1 MKIDGR
7 SDSTLCEGE
16 CGRIESLKSAKA
28 VPLWLLQRDDT
39 PFLCLSFLA
48 SVLLHGALFIVLAAT
63 RIFQPFTGDS
73 GQFELVWFSLS
84 ASESQQP
91 VAPQKAEVGG
101 KVEAPSGRG
110 GMESSRKVKHA
121 AAGRPRALPPPLL
134 PAASKQPHPTAPAP
148 VPTGMRKALPQ
159 ELPAQGAD
167 AEMVIS
173 RFGGKVVE
181 IVDKDSEIPVYR
193 TFSTAQKSPN
203 PMAMVQYLPETG
215 GNALEKH
222 TSLKTVESPVPK
234 PIDTKAATSGTVPIA
249 KPGAAPAVAVAAPVQ
264 KMPAAAEQPVPE
276 KKTVAEKR
284 TDPPVPA
291 PQPAVTVEVK
301 KSPASPE
308 PAPEKAGNVTITR
321 TVKEFQPSTSEKGA
335 MAVTKIVVKEQ
346 TVQLRQS
353 SSVVKR
359 VAETRTPVREPAAVA
374 PAPRRVATA
383 AAPLPKVAAEE
394 KRPSSPVPAPVPS
407 LLHPSPPPV
416 RTVEIPRERTAPAA
430 PKIALR
436 VDTSHHPKPEPA
448 PVRAPGRI
456 QPKAEPLPVRPLP
469 TMETKEK
476 PPAVPISPVIESK
489 RPAAAV
495 SVSPVK
501 EKTTEPA
508 PGKPSPASPEKPR
521 AILMPPLAGDLKI
534 VITGEEDIKV
544 EAVFREFRKVRRNRP
559 MNRGEARN
567 SRGVPLKRARTKLNV
582 HEAAIEIAEEG
593 VYDLT
598 VRSANGRPVTA
609 AFVIKI
615 HEKGSGAIS
624 RNLGRRTLR
633 DGALLARILMPDGI
647 FWDDESSFTGTME
660 DSDSITRFNTETG
673 LVWREF
679 Q

>member
-1 MKIDGR
+1 MR
-7 SDSTLCEGE
+7 ETPTENSPALSERL
-16 CGRIESLKSAKA
+16 SVSSAA
-28 VPLWLLQRDDT
+28 PTLWLLQRDDT
-39 PFLCLSFLA
+39 LFLCLSFLA

-84 ASESQQP
+84 ASDSRQPAVSQTVQAGEK
-91 VAPQKAEVGG
+91 VASPI
-101 KVEAPSGRG
+101 
-110 GMESSRKVKHA
+110 SSREVKSSHRGKQTA
-121 AAGRPRALPPPLL
+121 KHRQGALPPPLL
-134 PAASKQPHPTAPAP
+134 PAAASKTHPAGPAPARS
-148 VPTGMRKALPQ
+148 VKMQTPQ
-159 ELPAQGAD
+159 ASAAPSQEAD

-193 TFSTAQKSPN
+193 TFSTAQKSPDQR
-203 PMAMVQYLPETG
+203 AVIQYLPDTG
-215 GNALEKH
+215 G
-222 TSLKTVESPVPK
+222 PVPEK
-234 PIDTKAATSGTVPIA
+234 PSPPKVVQQPMPKPLDTKASTAVSPPIDQA
-249 KPGAAPAVAVAAPVQ
+249 VAAPAVSVAAPEK

-276 KKTVAEKR
+276 KKAVAEKR
-284 TDPPVPA
+284 TNPPVPA

-335 MAVTKIVVKEQ
+335 MAATKTVVKEQ
-346 TVQLRQS
+346 TIQLRQS

-359 VAETRTPVREPAAVA
+359 VAETRTSVREPAAVA
-374 PAPRRVATA
+374 PAPPRVATA
-383 AAPLPKVAAEE
+383 AAPLPKTVAEE

-407 LLHPSPPPV
+407 LPQPSPPPV

-430 PKIALR
+430 PKVALR
-436 VDTSHHPKPEPA
+436 VDTSPHPIPKPEPA

-476 PPAVPISPVIESK
+476 PPAVPISPAIESK
-489 RPAAAV
+489 RPAAAA

-508 PGKPSPASPEKPR
+508 PGKPSPSAPEKPR
-521 AILMPPLAGDLKI
+521 AFLVPPLAGDLKI

-544 EAVFREFRKVRRNRP
+544 EAVFREFRKARRNRP

-567 SRGVPLKRARTKLNV
+567 SRSVSLKRARTKLNV

-598 VRSANGRPVTA
+598 VRSGNGRPVTA

-615 HEKGSGAIS
+615 HEKGNGAIT

-660 DSDSITRFNTETG
+660 DSDSTTRFNTETG